1 MNKAPGDPENR
12 RGADPGGG
20 KTAASEEAA
29 TFARE
34 AERPAPSFLAEFGQF
49 LLHNKKWWL
58 TPIIVIILLA
68 GLLVILAG
76 TVGPFIYPG
85 L

>member
-1 MNKAPGDPENR
+1 MDDPQSPEESAGQPPIDR
-12 RGADPGGG
+12 QFA
-20 KTAASEEAA
+20 EEAQQ
-29 TFARE
+29 
-34 AERPAPSFLAEFGQF
+34 PAPSLWAEYWDFLI
-49 LLHNKKWWL
+49 HNKKWWL

-68 GLLVILAG
+68 GLLVILAS